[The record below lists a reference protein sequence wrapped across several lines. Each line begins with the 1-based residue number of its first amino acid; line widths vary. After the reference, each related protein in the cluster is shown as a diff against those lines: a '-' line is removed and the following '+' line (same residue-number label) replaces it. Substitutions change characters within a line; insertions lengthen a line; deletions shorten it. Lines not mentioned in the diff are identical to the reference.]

1 MVLLNRHS
9 YNLSTMVI
17 IIMLPPKKS
26 NLLLSGIG
34 YFDYYAEIENLML
47 YIFQKG
53 MEPITMEI
61 LRWTTS

>member
-1 MVLLNRHS
+1 MELISHFS
-9 YNLSTMVI
+9 YDLSTMVI
-17 IIMLPPKKS
+17 TILLPPKKS

-61 LRWTTS
+61 LR